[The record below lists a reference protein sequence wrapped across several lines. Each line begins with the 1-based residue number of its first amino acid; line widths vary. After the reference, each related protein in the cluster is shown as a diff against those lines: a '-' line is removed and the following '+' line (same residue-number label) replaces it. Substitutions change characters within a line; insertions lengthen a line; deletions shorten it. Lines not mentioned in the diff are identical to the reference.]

1 MQSTKH
7 RAVCKMCAKQTTRSR
22 ITFHSINAG
31 YFCPLTY
38 MKEGIKRAFLFLKSV
53 WKPKFL
59 TVQGKICRISSDIE
73 SLLCI
78 LPAQLFFHAC
88 RSCLGSCIVLIPVK
102 SSAGSQALQ
111 ASYWKLCD
119 KLSLSCSLSFRQ
131 HSQWH
136 PLWQRVPAW
145 HSVHIW
151 ATWAQR
157 WVWCLSCCPALPC
170 SSPGVLPVWQPWEMA
185 PPHKNMCAQT
195 SWRYAASVQLLCFYV
210 LWKNAERWLLIGAP
224 TCPARF
230 AENSSAGTAREVRTT
245 AATLTPWR
253 RAWWTA
259 TRTRSLS
266 AWTILKAAAAET
278 SASTSTLQL
287 TCRPESR
294 LHSTKPVKTPR
305 PQAWWV
311 VLDTVSLYFLTKI
324 SIKIFSCFSE
334 EKHACKPTVKQAN
347 LCHTAKSIICWTV
360 FVLLLCLINS
370 TAGLNQDVIEVWT
383 FSFHF

>member
-1 MQSTKH
+1 MLAVKH
-7 RAVCKMCAKQTTRSR
+7 FKPPIESSA
-22 ITFHSINAG
+22 IN
-31 YFCPLTY
+31 C
-38 MKEGIKRAFLFLKSV
+38 LFLV
-53 WKPKFL
+53 LFL
-59 TVQGKICRISSDIE
+59 SDNIPSDTLSGNESQHGIQSISEPHGPSDGFD
-73 SLLCI
+73 
-78 LPAQLFFHAC
+78 AWA
-88 RSCLGSCIVLIPVK
+88 
-102 SSAGSQALQ
+102 AA
-111 ASYWKLCD
+111 
-119 KLSLSCSLSFRQ
+119 Q
-131 HSQWH
+131 HS
-136 PLWQRVPAW
+136 PA
-145 HSVHIW
+145 
-151 ATWAQR
+151 R
-157 WVWCLSCCPALPC
+157 
-170 SSPGVLPVWQPWEMA
+170 PWESYRSGS
-185 PPHKNMCAQT
+185 HGKWHLRTKTCAHRQ
-195 SWRYAASVQLLCFYV
+195 AGGMQQLLCFYV
-210 LWKNAERWLLIGAP
+210 LRKNAERWMLIGAP

-347 LCHTAKSIICWTV
+347 LCHTAKSIISWIWIQFLFCCSV
-360 FVLLLCLINS
+360 
-370 TAGLNQDVIEVWT
+370 
-383 FSFHF
+383 